1 MSLPKLEE
9 ARAGVVVRASEFPLD
24 DRRVGG
30 SRLDCKIPG
39 HFKAVPLK
47 KLTWIHGYTL
57 TRVFNGYV
65 ASGVWPTLLK
75 NKV

>member
-1 MSLPKLEE
+1 MFILFSPGNRYKVNGFMSLPKLEE
-9 ARAGVVVRASEFPLD
+9 ARAGVVVRASEFPLE

-47 KLTWIHGYTL
+47 
-57 TRVFNGYV
+57 N
-65 ASGVWPTLLK
+65 
-75 NKV
+75 